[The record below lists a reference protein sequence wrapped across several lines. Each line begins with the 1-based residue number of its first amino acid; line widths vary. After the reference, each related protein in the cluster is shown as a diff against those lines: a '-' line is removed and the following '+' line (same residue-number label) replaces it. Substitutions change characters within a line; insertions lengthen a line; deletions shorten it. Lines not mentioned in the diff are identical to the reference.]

1 MEFFIA
7 LMYPA
12 TEAMFRGSPED
23 LISIIRVYIFRLA
36 FALTIK
42 SGCHL
47 FFVSFSDLVGSHFN
61 SKTSERARSI
71 SFLTSSGFS
80 AFSLF
85 FVFSPNGEIN

>member
-7 LMYPA
+7 LRYPA
-12 TEAMFRGSPED
+12 TWAMLRGSPED
-23 LISIIRVYIFRLA
+23 LTSIIRVCSFRFA

-42 SGCHL
+42 SGCHR
-47 FFVSFSDLVGSHFN
+47 FFVSLLDLVGSHFN
-61 SKTSERARSI
+61 SRTSESALSI

-80 AFSLF
+80 FFSLF